1 MATPSKLASDAVDE
15 LASPRSNFTFELP
28 ANPFEEDEKQ
38 ATNPPTTT
46 VSKFSLLDSHATSSS
61 AVDLKPVQEVE
72 ISAEKRNDFLKH
84 FFELADIKGIS
95 VDFDE
100 EFTKHIV
107 GLNTSDYVKF
117 VQNPIAKCLA
127 FVNNFYGEFIPTL
140 KNAYRVQAK
149 EDQDAFIFSLKKV
162 SEKNKQKI
170 NDLAADS
177 TAPTTTA
184 SSQALQDSRTPSSST
199 VDVKAVSKNLE
210 AINKLAASNLAP
222 ISAASTSTSTASTQ
236 PPKGS
241 SAPSVVSVGVNPVAK
256 EIESEK
262 TESSSEPE
270 IVTESSSDV
279 DTDADDAAS
288 ESEKTEES

>member
-1 MATPSKLASDAVDE
+1 M
-15 LASPRSNFTFELP
+15 
-28 ANPFEEDEKQ
+28 
-38 ATNPPTTT
+38 
-46 VSKFSLLDSHATSSS
+46 
-61 AVDLKPVQEVE
+61 
-72 ISAEKRNDFLKH
+72 
-84 FFELADIKGIS
+84 
-95 VDFDE
+95 
-100 EFTKHIV
+100 
-107 GLNTSDYVKF
+107 
-117 VQNPIAKCLA
+117 
-127 FVNNFYGEFIPTL
+127 NNFYGEFIPTL

-199 VDVKAVSKNLE
+199 VDVKSVQKNEISAERRNDFLGQFYKLVNIHEVSNAFNAAFNKHILGLSTIGYKNFLENPIDDCRAFLRQFYDLPFHKETQQSWDAAFKDRAAIFYSLNHAEDKKLE

-222 ISAASTSTSTASTQ
+222 ISAASTSTSTSSTQ
-236 PPKGS
+236 PSKGS
-241 SAPSVVSVGVNPVAK
+241 IAPPVASVGVKPVA
-256 EIESEK
+256 EDVESEK
-262 TESSSEPE
+262 TESSSESE